1 MSDINPDFL
10 AGLAQLETAGGVK
23 TAGANNLYNVKD
35 FSGKGTRAF
44 DKAEGS
50 NDAYRNYASPAES
63 TQDLLGLLGRKYPK
77 ALTAKTG
84 QEFAQALKD
93 GGYATDP
100 NYVAKLTNVIAGGK
114 FNADVASHF
123 GAVDSSRVGAYGTAV
138 AIPGVTDWNAKALGA
153 GPRPPKVQKP
163 DATIPYTDV
172 GVQQTA
178 SQDTAAID
186 AAATTAAQKAQ
197 QDTDNLGVIDIAQRK
212 FMPNTLIGAALRKNL
227 MDNFLEG
234 QKPDPTFTV
243 DQKEYAGY
251 TADEQAFIATAQNK
265 DHLQYIKGD
274 IAQVRD
280 LRKEADSKGLGYSL
294 VGDLV
299 AGFPEG
305 FGEGV
310 LATRGLQLAKLGSR
324 ALALQG
330 RTGAA
335 LASTAAENAGANV
348 LATAVQDK
356 IDPYVE
362 TDNYAMGAFMG
373 LGIAALHVPGILK
386 GARTGALLTSLRAGE
401 EAAATKIAA
410 RRAEAVKNV
419 GADASPETLQAEVQ
433 RLEAAEVRKTL
444 NEGTGEIPADR
455 RLIPDDDAL
464 RVDVPEKPP
473 EVAPAERPAETP
485 SAATVADEKAAAAE
499 ATKAINEAPA
509 GPSRQRLIDQSPEGI
524 VQAQEWV
531 RRDAAQEQDLFDR
544 YTNDASGR
552 AMVAEHME
560 GAPNLRWVEKQGPGV
575 HYLPEFAKQAQHRLK
590 VVADAIEV
598 MAQKF
603 LPDSTIS
610 VGASRFGDGA
620 SGSVLSAGKDVHLI
634 AINPGISNKEAL
646 TTAVHEMAHA
656 VIHTKLRDAHP
667 DLIKRLADEFDAFRK
682 LHEAG
687 NEEAAKFHRLNEN
700 SPNLVTKEGKLTET
714 PLPSHNNKTGST
726 EWKRYAANFD
736 EWLAEGGTR
745 FIQRDARGANQVGLT
760 SNVLKVMQDAWAAVK
775 QLFDVARG
783 KGWVPKDEAI
793 NEFFQR
799 ALDGTLKDAQSLP
812 DHFDSGIRLPELA
825 TANRTLPQMQADFA
839 TNKDAIAHGLHLMP
853 TKTVTE
859 AAEANAV
866 LSLYKSASAGGA
878 YKVDEKRLSWL
889 MNTSLFQGAQ
899 GVANT
904 MLRSKNPV
912 VRMIA
917 AELIESA
924 GGAGGRRSN
933 AAIGKHLNEQAYL
946 GNTLNEFQGHYAE
959 FRKGQGVMATEDL
972 FGGKTWAQYNRL
984 VAEEIESRRP
994 GGTKVDSPP
1003 MVKAGAD
1010 ALEKSYQR
1018 IADAQKTA
1026 KTIGWASL
1034 AESSKG
1040 YMPHRMNPE
1049 KLANATQAQVDVLH
1063 SALMDQFQS
1072 IEGFDPAFSANLA
1085 SKYVDRVRASALG
1098 GFSPPMGIHQVGA
1111 ADVVEDALKQM
1122 GLNREQVTQMMKR
1135 YVAGGAGHTK
1145 RRLQLDLTRDYPD
1158 GEGNSFRLMD
1168 LFETDQFKLL
1178 RTQAQRV
1185 SGEVALAQHG
1195 VMGMPGLKLL
1205 RRAMEFGGDGERAT
1219 LKEAQAFDQVAA
1231 ELLGN
1236 PFGTQN
1242 KLVDR
1247 ALQANSLSRLGGMGF
1262 TQMAESINGI
1272 WHVGALRTLS
1282 AIGDIGRLRSEIKAL
1297 AKGETVNN
1305 PIIGS
1310 FEDFRGAE
1318 FGTEAYKTVF
1328 PFDNG
1333 SREVE
1338 NFGADTLT
1346 AADRLLRGAS
1356 HLQSKLSFW
1365 RTIHSVQNR
1374 GFAEQIVRK
1383 AAQYLKD
1390 GSNDVALKDM
1400 GFSDDLMGRLRK
1412 DLHNIATYD
1421 PSGRLTDFDITMA
1434 SDKKA
1439 AEEMTQA
1446 IHRGVGQIIQNS
1458 FIGERGAWAHDGV
1471 MRLMTQF
1478 RSFGLTSIEKQW
1490 ARQTGNV
1497 GTAKALGMLLGSMS
1511 LAAPVYMA
1519 RTYLASVGR
1528 KDQQAFL
1535 EQQLEWKHVAKASLN
1550 YVSMSG
1556 LAGDFLDATSSV
1568 TGLGQTTGG
1577 RAGQGSDFV
1586 GNVVAPAAGL
1596 ANDLYKGVQNTKEG
1610 TDPHQLIKALP
1621 FSRHPLLIPAINALG
1636 K

>member
-10 AGLAQLETAGGVK
+10 AGLAQLETAGGTR

-35 FSGKGTRAF
+35 FSGKGTRAY

-50 NDAYRNYASPAES
+50 NDAYRTYASPAES
-63 TQDLLGLLGRKYPK
+63 TADLVGLLGRKYPK
-77 ALTAKTG
+77 ALTAKTP

-100 NYVAKLTNVIAGGK
+100 NYVEKLTNVIKGGK
-114 FNADVASHF
+114 YDSSAIASHF
-123 GAVDSSRVGAYGTAV
+123 GAQQSSRTG
-138 AIPGVTDWNAKALGA
+138 PDGVSVSATDVRNWDAPALG
-153 GPRPPKVQKP
+153 PHQPQPKMQKP
-163 DATIPYTDV
+163 DAAVPYTDV
-172 GVQQTA
+172 GVKA
-178 SQDTAAID
+178 VAAQDTGAID
-186 AAATTAAQKAQ
+186 AAATVAAQKAQ
-197 QDTDNLGVIDIAQRK
+197 QATDDLGIIDIAQRK
-212 FMPNTLIGAALRKNL
+212 FMPNTLVGAALRKTI
-227 MDNFLEG
+227 MDDFLEG
-234 QKPDPTFTV
+234 HKPLPGYAPDAKDF
-243 DQKEYAGY
+243 AGY
-251 TADEQAFIATAQNK
+251 TANEQEFIATAANPE
-265 DHLQYIKGD
+265 HLQFIKAD
-274 IAQVRD
+274 IDHVRE
-280 LRKEADSKGLGYSL
+280 LRKEGDSKGLAYSL

-310 LATRGLQLAKLGSR
+310 IATRGLQLARLGST
-324 ALALQG
+324 ALASQG

-335 LASTAAENAGANV
+335 LLSSAAENAGANV

-362 TDNYAMGAFMG
+362 TDNYAMGAAMG
-373 LGIAALHVPGILK
+373 LGITALHVPGILK
-386 GARTGALLTSLRAGE
+386 SARTGTMLRSFQQME
-401 EAAATKIAA
+401 TAAAEKIAA

-419 GADASPETLQAEVQ
+419 GADADAATLQAEVQ
-433 RLEAAEVRKTL
+433 RLEAAEVRDTL
-444 NEGTGEIPADR
+444 NQSTGEIPADR
-455 RLIPDDDAL
+455 RLIPEDDAL
-464 RVDVPEKPP
+464 RADVPEKPP
-473 EVAPAERPAETP
+473 EVAP
-485 SAATVADEKAAAAE
+485 SEKPAAE
-499 ATKAINEAPA
+499 PVKVEEAASTRTEQDALPA
-509 GPSRQRLIDQSPEGI
+509 GKKRQSLVDDDAEALAQAREWTQRDP
-524 VQAQEWV
+524 AQE
-531 RRDAAQEQDLFDR
+531 DDLFDR
-544 YTNDASGR
+544 YTNDPAGR
-552 AMVAEHME
+552 KHVAEHME
-560 GAPNLRWVEKQGPGV
+560 GVPNLRWVEKQGPGV
-575 HYLPEFAKQAQHRLK
+575 HMLPEFAKEAQHRFRA
-590 VVADAIEV
+590 VADAIEV
-598 MAQKF
+598 MAQRF
-603 LPDSTIS
+603 LPESTIS
-610 VGASRFGDGA
+610 VGATRFADA
-620 SGSVLSAGKDVHLI
+620 SDGSVLSAGKGVHLI
-634 AINPGISNKEAL
+634 AINPARGNKQAL
-646 TTAVHEMAHA
+646 ATAVHEMSHA
-656 VIHTKLRDAHP
+656 IIHEKLRLATP
-667 DLIKRLADEFDAFRK
+667 ELMQRLLDEHKAFRAALEGGDDAK
-682 LHEAG
+682 
-687 NEEAAKFHRLNEN
+687 AKFHRLNET
-700 SPNLVTKEGKLTET
+700 SPNLATKEGKLTET
-714 PLPSHNNKTGST
+714 PLPSNANGTGSP
-726 EWKRYAANFD
+726 EWKAYVKDFD

-760 SNVLKVMQDAWAAVK
+760 SNVIKMMQDAWAAVK
-775 QLFDVARG
+775 ELFDMARG
-783 KGWVPKDEAI
+783 KGWLPKDEAI

-799 ALDGTLKDAQSLP
+799 ALDGTLQAEKQAP
-812 DHFDSGIRLPELA
+812 EHFDSGIRLPDLGG
-825 TANRTLPQMQADFA
+825 TANRTLPQVQADMA
-839 TNKDAIAHGLHLMP
+839 TDKDAIKHGLHLMP

-859 AAEANAV
+859 AAEAKAV
-866 LSLYKSASAGGA
+866 LSLYKRASEGG
-878 YKVDEKRLSWL
+878 YKTDEKRLSWL

-912 VRMIA
+912 VRMVA
-917 AELIESA
+917 AELVESA

-946 GNTLNEFQGHYAE
+946 GNTLNEVQAHYAE
-959 FRKGQGVMATEDL
+959 FRKGQGVLPTEDL
-972 FGGKTWAQYNRL
+972 FGGKTWARFNRM

-994 GGTKVDSPP
+994 GATKVDSPP
-1003 MVKAGAD
+1003 NVKGAAD

-1063 SALMDQFQS
+1063 SALMDQFQA

-1098 GFSPPMGIHQVGA
+1098 GFAPPMGIHQVGA

-1135 YVAGGAGHTK
+1135 YMAGGAGHTK
-1145 RRLQLDLTRDYPD
+1145 RRLQLDLTRDYPVGD
-1158 GEGNSFRLMD
+1158 GTSFKLLD

-1219 LKEAQAFDQVAA
+1219 LKEVQAFDQIAA
-1231 ELLGN
+1231 EMMGN
-1236 PFGTQN
+1236 PFGSQN

-1282 AIGDIGRLRSEIKAL
+1282 SIGDVGRLRSEIKAL
-1297 AKGETVNN
+1297 ARGEKVNN

-1310 FEDFRGAE
+1310 FEEFRGAE

-1390 GSNDVALKDM
+1390 GTNDVALKDM
-1400 GFSDDLMGRLRK
+1400 GFSDDLMVRLRK

-1497 GTAKALGMLLGSMS
+1497 GTAKAFGMLLGSISM
-1511 LAAPVYMA
+1511 AAPVYMA
-1519 RTYLASVGR
+1519 RTYLASIGR
-1528 KDQQAFL
+1528 KDQQEFL
-1535 EQQLEWKHVAKASLN
+1535 EKNLEWKHVAKASLN

-1568 TGLGQTTGG
+1568 TGLGQSTGG
-1577 RAGQGSDFV
+1577 RAGNGSDFV